1 MIEVIS
7 PGPLTTVQDLGRP
20 GFAHLGVPRSG
31 AADRP
36 SLRRANRLVGN
47 ADAVAA
53 LETTAAGPRLRLTE
67 DAVIAVTGADA
78 TVRVDGRDHP
88 TEARIEVR
96 AGETVAIG
104 PARAGLRG
112 YVAFAGGV
120 DAPRTLG
127 SASHDTLTKLGPPPL
142 RAGDRLGIGREPGV
156 PPTAA
161 DQPPGPPGEP
171 TLPLLLGPREEWF
184 PESTLELLATARF
197 EIGGDSNRVGLR
209 LHGPPLLR
217 GRDEELLS
225 EALITG
231 ALQVPPSGRPI
242 LMLVDHP
249 TTGGYPVIGA
259 IPADHLPVA
268 AQLRPGQPLRFAPT
282 LR

>member
-142 RAGDRLGIGREPGV
+142 RPGDRLGIGREPGV
-156 PPTAA
+156 SPTAA

-171 TLPLLLGPREEWF
+171 TLPSSSAP
-184 PESTLELLATARF
+184 ARTGSPSRPSSSSPPPASRSAA
-197 EIGGDSNRVGLR
+197 IRTGSAR

-217 GRDEELLS
+217 GGDEELLF